1 MNRFIKYLFGLVLA
15 LTLNACTDWV
25 DPAIPYNEFDTG
37 LYLRTLDRPAAN
49 FNFFNLDAAVFQV
62 TIEAVDIEDGRTLRE
77 VEVFVS
83 RRRGPNV
90 TPEVRLGTIPASAFQ
105 PHSFTLP
112 QVHPASGSK
121 FPAATI
127 RYTLEESLT
136 AMGMTKADINGGDFI
151 EYRLSATDT
160 QGRVFT
166 NTNLSP
172 DIVGGL
178 YYRSPFFYRYP
189 IVCPS
194 ELVGTYDLST
204 TGWCGETY
212 TGKVRFVAGTTTG
225 TYIVQVDLD
234 GTFADDFSF
243 GFYRA
248 CYGADTAPPGSAF
261 GLRLTDA
268 CGQIGFNTAVSS
280 PWQDPFFVDD
290 VQVNG
295 SELVL
300 SIRSGFDPE
309 AGVATITRT
318 DGSNWPPLRK

>member
-37 LYLRTLDRPAAN
+37 LYLRTLDRPSSS
-49 FNFFNLDAAVFQV
+49 FDFFNLDAGVFQV

-90 TPEVRLGTIPASAFQ
+90 TSEARLGTIPASAFQ
-105 PHSFTLP
+105 PHSFKLD
-112 QVHPASGSK
+112 QVHPASGSR

-136 AMGMTKADINGGDFI
+136 AMGMTKADIDGGDFI

-189 IVCPS
+189 VVCPS
-194 ELVGTYDLST
+194 ELQGTFDYVHTNMFCD
-204 TGWCGETY
+204 GEI
-212 TGKVRFVAGTTTG
+212 TG
-225 TYIVQVDLD
+225 TVTWTKATATTYNSTD
-234 GTFADDFSF
+234 FAF
-243 GFYRA
+243 GSWQH
-248 CYGADTAPPGSAF
+248 CYGSGS
-261 GLRLTDA
+261 GPNSSNTSVTLKISDA
-268 CGQIGFNTAVSS
+268 CGVITLTGIDQFGDTYTYNIDNVSGTSLTISWENTYGEFGTVVLTR
-280 PWQDPFFVDD
+280 QD
-290 VQVNG
+290 G
-295 SELVL
+295 K
-300 SIRSGFDPE
+300 
-309 AGVATITRT
+309 
-318 DGSNWPPLRK
+318 NWPPLRN

>member
-37 LYLRTLDRPAAN
+37 LYLRTLNRPSAN
-49 FNFFNLDAAVFQV
+49 FNFFNLDAGVFEV
-62 TIEAVDIEDGRTLRE
+62 TVEAVDIEDGRTLRE

-90 TPEVRLGTIPASAFQ
+90 TPEARLGTIPASAFQ

-127 RYTLEESLT
+127 RFTLEAALT

-151 EYRLSATDT
+151 EYRLAATDT

-194 ELVGTYDLST
+194 ALA
-204 TGWCGETY
+204 GEY
-212 TGKVRFVAGTTTG
+212 IATTTG
-225 TYIVQVDLD
+225 TSTDGCCPDETTVTGTIVTLTATT
-234 GTFADDFSF
+234 GTS
-243 GFYRA
+243 YRVSDWSA
-248 CYGADTAPPGSAF
+248 GLYREWYEIYGITEAF
-261 GLRLTDA
+261 VAGGGMNGIISDA
-268 CGQIGFNTAVSS
+268 CGIISGSF
-280 PWQDPFFVDD
+280 PEPFQTTTTVTGSVDAATG
-290 VQVNG
+290 VITYTWVNG
-295 SELVL
+295 Y
-300 SIRSGFDPE
+300 DDQ
-309 AGVATITRT
+309 ATVILTPR
-318 DGSNWPPLRK
+318 